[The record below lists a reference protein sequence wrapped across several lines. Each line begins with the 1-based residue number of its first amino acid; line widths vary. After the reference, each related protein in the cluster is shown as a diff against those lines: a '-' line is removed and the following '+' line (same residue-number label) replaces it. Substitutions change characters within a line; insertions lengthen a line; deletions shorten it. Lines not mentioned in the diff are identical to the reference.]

1 MTMDSRPYF
10 LSKPEGLEQTAVHQQ
25 QEAQFALTYG
35 DLLIG
40 RLSLQNGRWSFQ
52 YSKAFKEQSKVAP
65 LIGFS
70 DVDRVYESAELWPFF
85 VSRIPGVSRP
95 AVQTILAE
103 EGIDEHNLAALLAR
117 FGRKTIAN
125 PFVLE
130 AIAA

>member
-1 MTMDSRPYF
+1 MIMDSLQS

-25 QEAQFALTYG
+25 QKAQFALTYD

-40 RLSLQNGRWSFQ
+40 WLSLQNGRWTFQ
-52 YSKAFKEQSKVAP
+52 YSEAFKEQNDIAP

-70 DVDRVYESAELWPFF
+70 AVDRVYESSELWPFF
-85 VSRIPGVSRP
+85 ISRIPGVSRP
-95 AVQTILAE
+95 AVQAILAE
-103 EGIDEHNLAALLAR
+103 EGIDERNLAALLAR

-130 AIAA
+130 AMAA

>member
-1 MTMDSRPYF
+1 MMIDSRLHS
-10 LSKPEGLEQTAVHQQ
+10 LSKPEGLEQTVVHEQQ
-25 QEAQFALTYG
+25 KAQFALTYG

-40 RLSLQNGRWSFQ
+40 QLSLQHGRWTFQ
-52 YSKAFKEQSKVAP
+52 YSEAFKQQSSVAP

-70 DVDRVYESAELWPFF
+70 DVNRVYESAELWPFF
-85 VSRIPGVSRP
+85 ISRIPGVSRP

-130 AIAA
+130 AMAA